1 VKWKRRKK
9 TKGETAGD
17 RWLPRRIKTTRE
29 GKFLITFTIGLGFA
43 AINTGNN
50 LLYLVLGMLLSLI
63 VVSGVLSELTL
74 RDVVVERVFH
84 HAIHAG
90 RSTFMEYRLHNM
102 KRRFSSFSVEV
113 EEVFLDPDVAVQRPA
128 YALVIR
134 PGERRTATLRVTFQK
149 RGAHE
154 SAGMRLATRYPFGF
168 FRKWRFLRRPIEMV
182 AFPSLHD
189 VVPPRLSYRAQGH
202 EDQQQRVGR
211 GDEYHAIH
219 DYLPGDD
226 PRDIHWKSSARMRR
240 VMTREYEASAE
251 HRVTVMVPNVL
262 STEGASEPAE
272 AAISEAASLVASYS
286 RTGWAVGI
294 QTTEG
299 RLRPGQGPAHL
310 RSIFGHLARV
320 SLRDPD
326 DAPNDEKKS
335 ELHPVSE
342 DGSVLVLH
350 PDQTVPAA
358 WAGISQVHQCSVASD
373 VEEGH
378 EHAL

>member
-1 VKWKRRKK
+1 VRWTRRKK
-9 TKGETAGD
+9 EKGTTAGD

-29 GKFLITFTIGLGFA
+29 GKFLITFSIGLGFA

-63 VVSGVLSELTL
+63 VVSGILSELTL

-84 HAIHAG
+84 AAIHVG
-90 RSTFMEYRLHNM
+90 RSTFMEYRLHNT
-102 KRRFSSFSVEV
+102 KRRFSSLSVEV
-113 EEVFLDPDVAVQRPA
+113 EEVFMDADVAVQRPA

-134 PGERRTATLRVTFQK
+134 PGERRTVTLRVTFQK
-149 RGAHE
+149 RGVHE

-182 AFPSLHD
+182 AFPALHD
-189 VVPPRLSYRAQGH
+189 VVPPRLSFRAQGY
-202 EDQQQRVGR
+202 EDQQHRAGR
-211 GDEYHAIH
+211 GDEYHALH

-251 HRVTVMVPNVL
+251 YRVMVMVPNVL
-262 STEGASEPAE
+262 AADGAPEPAE
-272 AAISEAASLVASYS
+272 VAISEAASLVAGYS

-299 RLRPGQGPAHL
+299 SVYPDQGPAHL

-326 DAPNDEKKS
+326 AAIDEVQTES
-335 ELHPVSE
+335 PPAYT
-342 DGSVLVLH
+342 DGALLVLH
-350 PDQTVPAA
+350 PEQTVPEA
-358 WAGISQVHQCSVASD
+358 WAGVLQVHSCPVAAEG
-373 VEEGH
+373 VEGPD
-378 EHAL
+378 HAL